1 MQNNLLFLIPF
12 LLVISCN
19 SDKPSEQLEE
29 DSSVI
34 SGVIDTANATII
46 DPIDTSSA
54 VVDDDN
60 NYTSETFFTEG
71 QGWGYSILLNG
82 DQYINQPHIPAVSG
96 VKGFE
101 SEDKAKKTA
110 DFAIYK
116 MQNGIVPPTISTEEL
131 DSLEVL

>member
-1 MQNNLLFLIPF
+1 MQNNLLFLITI

-19 SDKPSEQLEE
+19 SDKPSEELDE

-34 SGVIDTANATII
+34 SGVIDTANTTIRETT
-46 DPIDTSSA
+46 DTSFA
-54 VVDDDN
+54 IVDEDN

-101 SEDKAKKTA
+101 SEGKAKITA
-110 DFAIYK
+110 EFAIYK
-116 MQNGIVPPTISTEEL
+116 MQNGIVPPTISREEL
-131 DSLEVL
+131 DSLDVL

>member
-1 MQNNLLFLIPF
+1 MQNNFFFITLA
-12 LLVISCN
+12 LLVVSC
-19 SDKPSEQLEE
+19 SPDKPSEQE
-29 DSSVI
+29 DESSSVT
-34 SGVIDTANATII
+34 SGIIDTSTTPII
-46 DPIDTSSA
+46 ELIDTSS
-54 VVDDDN
+54 VVLNNEN

-101 SEDKAKKTA
+101 SEDKAKTTA

-116 MQNGIVPPTISTEEL
+116 MKNGIVPPTISRDEL
-131 DSLEVL
+131 DSLDVL